1 VYVGNHRR
9 LRYGGDIMCIRAGPN
24 VASSNITQATVE
36 GQEENRRQEENGNID
51 RFQEDQRTGFVAK
64 RTF

>member
-1 VYVGNHRR
+1 
-9 LRYGGDIMCIRAGPN
+9 MCIRAGPN